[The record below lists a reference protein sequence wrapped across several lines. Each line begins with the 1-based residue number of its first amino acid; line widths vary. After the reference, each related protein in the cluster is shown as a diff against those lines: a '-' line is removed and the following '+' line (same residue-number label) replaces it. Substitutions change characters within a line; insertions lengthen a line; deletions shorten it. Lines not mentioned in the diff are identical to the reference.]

1 MKLIMENWN
10 GYLTTEINLNPFK
23 EKELKTLGDLKK
35 FFKLTKLK
43 KKGGPIAKT
52 AGKALLN
59 YIVPGG
65 GEIMSS
71 LPEFV
76 KSLEN
81 APDWLSAIKSLASK
95 DDNFKTSDALSKV
108 NVDDNI
114 SKIVD
119 DQVELDFLNWVTTQ
133 LENEP
138 DETPL
143 EKIDMT
149 AQLRK
154 YLAST
159 FDSRTVTT
167 GDK

>member
-1 MKLIMENWN
+1 
-10 GYLTTEINLNPFK
+10 
-23 EKELKTLGDLKK
+23 
-35 FFKLTKLK
+35 
-43 KKGGPIAKT
+43 
-52 AGKALLN
+52 
-59 YIVPGG
+59 
-65 GEIMSS
+65 MSS

>member
-23 EKELKTLGDLKK
+23 EKEIKTLGDLKT
-35 FFKLTKLK
+35 FFKITKAK
-43 KKGGPIAKT
+43 KKGGPIAKA
-52 AGKALLN
+52 AGKALAGWIL
-59 YIVPGG
+59 PGG
-65 GEIMSS
+65 SEIIDA

-76 KSLEN
+76 KSLQD
-81 APDWLSAIKSLASK
+81 APDWLSAVRSLASK

-108 NVDDNI
+108 KVDDNI

-119 DQVELDFLNWVTTQ
+119 DQVELDFLNWVTGE
-133 LENEP
+133 LEGLP

-143 EKIDMT
+143 EKLDMT
-149 AQLRK
+149 NQLRR
-154 YLAST
+154 YLAAT
-159 FDSRTVTT
+159 FDSRTVT